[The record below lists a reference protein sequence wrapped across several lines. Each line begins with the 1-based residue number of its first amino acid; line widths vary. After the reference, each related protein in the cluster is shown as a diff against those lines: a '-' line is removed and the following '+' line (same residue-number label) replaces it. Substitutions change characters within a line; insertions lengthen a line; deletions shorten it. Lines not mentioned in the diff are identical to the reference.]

1 LSSSV
6 IIGRSEFGKSS
17 LAKALAR
24 RFTRHDERR
33 VLVYDI
39 LSDRWD
45 STLTVD
51 NEEEFLK
58 IYWGS
63 FDIIA
68 IVDECGVT
76 ATIAKPKMAPIARR
90 GRHQVGPKKLGN
102 SNYFIAHRLT
112 DLDPNIRAQCSELYL
127 FACRYDDAKDF
138 ALEHGAP
145 VLKTASTLPPG
156 QFFHV
161 APGKPVTRW
170 KIDFSNLKIRRLYA

>member
-17 LAKALAR
+17 LAKALCR
-24 RFTRHDERR
+24 RFTHDDRR

-39 LSDRWD
+39 MDDHWD
-45 STLTVD
+45 STLTVS
-51 NEEEFLK
+51 EEDEFLK
-58 IYWGS
+58 LYWGS
-63 FDIIA
+63 YDIIA
-68 IVDECGVT
+68 IVDESGVT
-76 ATIAKPKMAPIARR
+76 ATTGRPKMARIARQ
-90 GRHQVGPKKLGN
+90 GRHQVGPQKWGN

-138 ALEHGAP
+138 ALEHGQP
-145 VLKTASTLPPG
+145 ILKTASALPPG
-156 QFFHV
+156 HFFHV

-170 KIDFSNLKIRRLYA
+170 VVDFSNLKISRIYA